1 MRCNTGSSPCTTSC
15 DHPTLRVCVAA
26 KPGGP
31 SLSTVSFEFVD
42 LFAGVGGFHAV
53 LSALG
58 GKGVLAA
65 EIDPWAAEVY
75 EKNWGLKPEGDVVE
89 VAAQAGL
96 LVPEHSILAGGF
108 PCQPF
113 SKGGHQRGMSEIRG
127 QLFNEILKI
136 LEVRKP
142 AVVFLENVRNIAG
155 PRQRP
160 VWDAIIHGL
169 REAGYRVPSE
179 PAVFSPHLLPRRL
192 GGSPQVRERVYIMGT
207 YVGRDRALRET
218 DVQPIVSKGPVDDW
232 DPMTWGIEKDVLI
245 KGIEHPGDYELQGA
259 EIEWVKVWNDFL
271 KTVKPSKL
279 PGFPMWSM
287 YWKDGQEVDPEAPHW
302 KQVLEQKNID
312 FYIENRRAINVWLA
326 RNPQL
331 RTFPRS
337 RQKLEW
343 QAQDSPRS
351 LNVCLL
357 HLRPSG
363 IRAKKPNYAPAL
375 VAMAQTPVY
384 GPLMRRLTPDETK
397 KLQGFPTWFDFGDQ
411 PDSKSY
417 KQMGNAIHVGA
428 AYYALKL
435 HVLRD
440 AIDIEAAGGAGFVQA
455 VKNSPDVP
463 DLDALDPKIRAHQ
476 D

>member
-1 MRCNTGSSPCTTSC
+1 MRCTCGVLTVTTSC
-15 DHPTLRVCVAA
+15 DHPALRVCGAA
-26 KPGGP
+26 KLGGP
-31 SLSTVSFEFVD
+31 SLSTMSFEFVD

-65 EIDPWAAEVY
+65 EIDPLAAAVY
-75 EKNWGLKPEGDVVE
+75 EKNWGLKPEDDVVE
-89 VAAQAGL
+89 VAAQASL

-113 SKGGHQRGMSEIRG
+113 SKGGQQRGMSEIRG

-160 VWDAIIHGL
+160 VWDAIIQGL

-192 GGSPQVRERVYIMGT
+192 GGSPQVRERVYILGT
-207 YVGRDRALRET
+207 WVGRERALKET
-218 DVQPIVSKGPVDDW
+218 DVQPIIAKAPVDGW
-232 DPMTWGIEKDVLI
+232 DPMTWSIETDVLI
-245 KGIEHPGDYELQGA
+245 QGIKNPGDYELQPT
-259 EIEWVKVWNDFL
+259 EIEWINVWNDFL
-271 KTVKPSKL
+271 KTVTTAKL
-279 PGFPMWSM
+279 PGPMWSM
-287 YWKDGQEVDPEAPHW
+287 YWKDGQEVDPDAPHW
-302 KQVLEQKNID
+302 KQVFEQKNID
-312 FYIENRRAINVWLA
+312 FYRDNRRAINVWLA

-331 RTFPRS
+331 RTFPKS

-343 QAQDSPRS
+343 QAQDSVRS
-351 LNVCLL
+351 LNACLL
-357 HLRPSG
+357 HFRPSG
-363 IRAKKPNYAPAL
+363 IRAKKPTYAPAL

-397 KLQGFPTWFDFGDQ
+397 KLQGFPSWFNFGDQ

-428 AYYALKL
+428 AYYALRL

-440 AIDIEAAGGAGFVQA
+440 AVDIEAAGGAGLVEA

-463 DLDALDPKIRAHQ
+463 DLDALDPKLRPSRA
-476 D
+476 

>member
-1 MRCNTGSSPCTTSC
+1 M
-15 DHPTLRVCVAA
+15 
-26 KPGGP
+26 
-31 SLSTVSFEFVD
+31 STVSFKFVD

-75 EKNWGLKPEGDVVE
+75 EKNWGLKPEGDVAE

-96 LVPEHSILAGGF
+96 LVPEHCILAGGF

-113 SKGGHQRGMSEIRG
+113 SKGGHQRGISEIRG
-127 QLFNEILKI
+127 QLFSEILKI

-160 VWDAIIHGL
+160 VWDAIIQGL
-169 REAGYRVPSE
+169 REVGYRVPSE

-192 GGSPQVRERVYIMGT
+192 GGSPQVRERVYILGT
-207 YVGRDRALRET
+207 WVGRDRALRET
-218 DVQPIVSKGPVDDW
+218 DVQPIIAKAPVDGW
-232 DPMTWGIEKDVLI
+232 DPMTWSIETDVLI
-245 KGIEHPGDYELQGA
+245 QGIKNPGDYELQPT
-259 EIEWVKVWNDFL
+259 EIEWIDVWNDFL
-271 KTVKPSKL
+271 KTVTPDKL
-279 PGFPMWSM
+279 PGPMWSM
-287 YWKDGQEVDPEAPHW
+287 YWQDGQEVDPDAPHW
-302 KQVLEQKNID
+302 KQIFEQKNID
-312 FYIENRRAINVWLA
+312 FYKANRRAINIWLA

-331 RTFPRS
+331 RTFPKS

-343 QAQDSPRS
+343 QAQDSLRS
-351 LNVCLL
+351 LNACLL
-357 HLRPSG
+357 HFRPSG
-363 IRAKKPNYAPAL
+363 IRAKKPTYAPAL

-397 KLQGFPTWFDFGDQ
+397 KLQGFPEWFDFGDQ
-411 PDSKSY
+411 PDSTSY

-428 AYYALKL
+428 AYYALRL
-435 HVLRD
+435 HVRRD
-440 AIDIEAAGGAGFVQA
+440 AVDIEKAGGWGLLKA
-455 VKNSPDVP
+455 VKDSPDLP
-463 DLDALDPKIRAHQ
+463 DLNALDPKKQAHRA
-476 D
+476 

>member
-1 MRCNTGSSPCTTSC
+1 
-15 DHPTLRVCVAA
+15 
-26 KPGGP
+26 
-31 SLSTVSFEFVD
+31 LSIVSFDFVD

-65 EIDPWAAEVY
+65 EIDPWAAAVY
-75 EKNWGLKPEGDVVE
+75 ERNWGLEPKGNVVD
-89 VAAQAGL
+89 VAARAQE
-96 LVPEHSILAGGF
+96 LVPEHSILTGGF

-127 QLFNEILKI
+127 QMFTEILKI

-160 VWDAIIHGL
+160 VWEAIIQGL

-192 GGSPQVRERVYIMGT
+192 GGSPQVRERVYILGT

-218 DVQPIVSKGPVDDW
+218 DVEPIVSKGPVDDW
-232 DPMTWGIEKDVLI
+232 DPMTWSIEKDVLI
-245 KGIEHPGDYELQGA
+245 NGIKTPGDYELQGA
-259 EIEWVKVWNDFL
+259 EIEWVKVWNNFL
-271 KTVKPSKL
+271 KTVKPAKL

-287 YWKDGQEVDPEAPHW
+287 YWKDGQEVDPNAPDW
-302 KQVLEQKNID
+302 KKVFEQKNID
-312 FYIENRRAINVWLA
+312 FYTENRRAIEAWLA

-331 RTFPRS
+331 RTFHKS

-351 LNVCLL
+351 LHACLL
-357 HLRPSG
+357 QFRPSG
-363 IRAKKPNYAPAL
+363 IRAKKPTYAPAL
-375 VAMAQTPVY
+375 VAMAQIPIY
-384 GPLMRRLTPDETK
+384 GPLMRRLAPEETMR
-397 KLQGFPTWFDFGDQ
+397 LQGFPPWFDFGEQ
-411 PDSKSY
+411 PDIKSY

-440 AIDIEAAGGAGFVQA
+440 AVDIEKAGGQGLVEG
-455 VKNSPDVP
+455 VKNSPDCP
-463 DLDALDPKIRAHQ
+463 DLAALDPKTRARRA
-476 D
+476 

>member
-1 MRCNTGSSPCTTSC
+1 M
-15 DHPTLRVCVAA
+15 
-26 KPGGP
+26 
-31 SLSTVSFEFVD
+31 SFEFVD

-65 EIDPWAAEVY
+65 EIDPWAVEVY

-89 VAAQAGL
+89 VAAQAGR

-160 VWDAIIHGL
+160 VWDAIIQGL

-192 GGSPQVRERVYIMGT
+192 GGSPQVRERVFILGI
-207 YVGRDRALRET
+207 YVGRDRATRET
-218 DVQPIVSKGPVDDW
+218 DMKPIVSKGPVDGW
-232 DPMTWGIEKDVLI
+232 DPMTWSIDKDVIITGI
-245 KGIEHPGDYELQGA
+245 KNPGDYELQGP
-259 EIEWVKVWNDFL
+259 EIEWIRVWNEFL
-271 KTVKPSKL
+271 KTVKPAKL

-287 YWKDGQEVDPEAPHW
+287 YWKEGQEVDPNAPHW

-312 FYIENRRAINVWLA
+312 FYRENRRAIDAWLA
-326 RNPQL
+326 CYPQV
-331 RTFPRS
+331 RTFPHS

-343 QAQDSPRS
+343 QAQDSPRN
-351 LNVCLL
+351 LKLCLL
-357 HLRPSG
+357 HFRPSG
-363 IRAKKPNYAPAL
+363 IRAKKPTYAPAL
-375 VAMAQTPVY
+375 VAMAQTAVY

-397 KLQGFPTWFDFGDQ
+397 KLQGFPTWFDFGGQ

-428 AYYALKL
+428 AYYALRK
-435 HVLRD
+435 HVMD
-440 AIDIEAAGGAGFVQA
+440 NIDDIEAAGGAGLVQA
-455 VKNSPDVP
+455 VKNSPDRP
-463 DLDALDPKIRAHQ
+463 DLNALNPKKRARRG
-476 D
+476 